1 MIFGIIQS
9 STIILI
15 PQKGMEIPKCG
26 FGIPHH
32 RLKSKKRTS
41 HLLTPDQT
49 QMTMSLEFGNNHE
62 LDPNIVAGIYIKHRI
77 PILQLTLTTGLP
89 HNPRVVSTSRH
100 GSSYWDNTLTGRIN
114 VIQEDD
120 TPQSYFIKV
129 LTQDR
134 GKSILH
140 GEYESM
146 KKIHAVVPDYVP
158 KPIVWG
164 TYKHDPDTHFFICEY
179 REMNLARDRMPDPAP
194 FAERLAA
201 LHQRSEA
208 PNNGQFGF
216 HVPTYSGY
224 LPQYTGWEESWEVFF
239 AKSLRVALDM
249 EVKAKGHD
257 AEFERLV
264 PAIFEGVIPRLLRP
278 LQSEGRSVKP
288 SLVHGDLWYGNSGV
302 DKETG
307 ECLVFDACCF
317 YAHHE
322 CMSPVP
328 RPGNC

>member
-1 MIFGIIQS
+1 M
-9 STIILI
+9 
-15 PQKGMEIPKCG
+15 P
-26 FGIPHH
+26 
-32 RLKSKKRTS
+32 
-41 HLLTPDQT
+41 
-49 QMTMSLEFGNNHE
+49 LEFGNDNE
-62 LDPNIVAGIYIKHRI
+62 LDPNIVAGKYMHISPRN
-77 PILQLTLTTGLP
+77 PISTTNITTGLP
-89 HNPRVVSTSRH
+89 HNPRVVSTARH
-100 GSSYWDNTLTGRIN
+100 GSSYWDNTFTGRIN
-114 VIQEDD
+114 VNQEDD

-129 LTQDR
+129 LTRDQ

-146 KKIHAVVPDYVP
+146 KKVHAVVPDYVP
-158 KPIVWG
+158 KPITWG

-179 REMNLARDRMPDPAP
+179 REMTLARDRMPDPAP

-201 LHQRSEA
+201 LHQRSESS
-208 PNNGQFGF
+208 NNGRFGF

-239 AKSLRVALDM
+239 AKSLRVALDL

-264 PAIFEGVIPRLLRP
+264 PVIFERVIPRLLRP
-278 LQSEGRSVKP
+278 LQNEGRSVKP

-302 DKETG
+302 DKETE

-322 CMSPVP
+322 CMSPCP
-328 RPGNC
+328 EPGNC